1 MPIQKTISKEELKE
15 EINYSK
21 EEERSFRF
29 LGNYSNPKEE
39 LRE

>member
-1 MPIQKTISKEELKE
+1 MAKQKTKLREDKE

-21 EEERSFRF
+21 EEEKYFRF

-39 LRE
+39 MKE